1 MCWDEKH
8 DGWVH
13 RRLDIAEKKDWWT
26 WRLIAMKTIQN
37 ETEKKNHFF
46 LNEKILSEL
55 WDSFKWPDVYVNGI
69 PKGIGRK
76 NI

>member
-1 MCWDEKH
+1 
-8 DGWVH
+8 
-13 RRLDIAEKKDWWT
+13 
-26 WRLIAMKTIQN
+26 MKTIQN